1 MSKGLIT
8 THIRTLERYVKKES
22 AEALMQ
28 CLLQLSRAMDEVC
41 AQIDRLES
49 EDEKLQL
56 RRGMSGMLAD
66 VYTELMRPL
75 IQQLPE
81 LDPDAQ
87 AAGG

>member
-1 MSKGLIT
+1 VN
-8 THIRTLERYVKKES
+8 RES

-28 CLLQLSRAMDEVC
+28 RLLQLSRAMDDVC
-41 AQIDRLES
+41 AEIEQLES
-49 EDEKLQL
+49 DEERMQL

-75 IQQLPE
+75 IQQFPD

-87 AAGG
+87 AEGH